1 MNVNSLTYCIERL
14 KPLLSTSTWEQ
25 SLLAPFP
32 KRTLATCFI
41 RHRANYLARYE
52 SLTSPDLH
60 YDMTAT
66 LSLPLWSRLL
76 KIDETPVNIV
86 EIVI

>member
-1 MNVNSLTYCIERL
+1 MYRTTKTASVHINLGAITFSSISQKDPSNLFYMSPCE
-14 KPLLSTSTWEQ
+14 LSGS
-25 SLLAPFP
+25 
-32 KRTLATCFI
+32 I
-41 RHRANYLARYE
+41 RVPHLARS
-52 SLTSPDLH
+52 SLR
-60 YDMTAT
+60 YDCHP